1 MVTDIADCEDAD
13 DRNKKDLEQG
23 KEGRVE
29 DSADTLAH
37 MGKRSDILGVWLGV

>member
-1 MVTDIADCEDAD
+1 MTAIADCEDAD

-37 MGKRSDILGVWLGV
+37 MEYRADILGV